1 MSRHKL
7 RDYFI
12 LTFEIS
18 GGNTVSLALSSLFLL
33 FLPLSL
39 ITLSLLGILVKVDIK

>member
-1 MSRHKL
+1 MSKHKL

-18 GGNTVSLALSSLFLL
+18 GGNTVSLALSSL
-33 FLPLSL
+33 SL
-39 ITLSLLGILVKVDIK
+39 VPPTVSHYSFPFGYLGES